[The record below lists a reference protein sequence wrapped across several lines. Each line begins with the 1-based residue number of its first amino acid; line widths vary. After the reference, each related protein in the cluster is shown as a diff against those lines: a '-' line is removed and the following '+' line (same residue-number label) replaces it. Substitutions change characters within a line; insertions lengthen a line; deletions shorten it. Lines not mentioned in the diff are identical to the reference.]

1 MKETLKRLKEHY
13 EPRIR
18 PDSLGY
24 QILDWEN
31 QESQFCRF
39 EVLLRRVPLEGRS
52 LLDLGCGVG
61 DLCDFLAS
69 RGVSVDY
76 TGVDILEEMIKEARR
91 RCRGGRFIH
100 ADLLKENP
108 FSDATFDVAFCSG
121 IFNLETGDNAELLS
135 SFMALLSRLVRK
147 TVVINLLSVS
157 SPDRMAR
164 YHYFDPQ
171 AVLGEARKFFDDVQ
185 IDESY
190 LCNDFTLVCSRAVQ
204 ESTTDIGCP
213 STI

>member
-18 PDSLGY
+18 PDRLGY

-39 EVLLRRVPLEGRS
+39 EVLLRRVTLEGRS

-69 RGVSVDY
+69 RSVSVDY

-91 RCRGGRFIH
+91 RCPEGRFIH

-108 FSDATFDVAFCSG
+108 FGEVSFDVAFCSG

-135 SFMALLSRLVRK
+135 SFMELLSHLVRG

-157 SPDRMAR
+157 SPDRLDR

-171 AVLGEARKFFDDVQ
+171 AVLREAREFFDNVE

-190 LCNDFTLVCSRAVQ
+190 LCNDFSLICTATADAGGRSA
-204 ESTTDIGCP
+204 T
-213 STI
+213 

>member
-24 QILDWEN
+24 QILDWES

-39 EVLLRRVPLEGRS
+39 EVLLRRIPLEGRT

-61 DLCDFLAS
+61 DLCAFLAS
-69 RGVSVDY
+69 RDLSVDY

-91 RCRGGRFIH
+91 RCPEGRFIH

-108 FSDATFDVAFCSG
+108 FGEERFDVAFCSG
-121 IFNLETGDNAELLS
+121 IFNLETGDNAELLTA
-135 SFMALLSRLVRK
+135 FMGRLSRLVRG

-157 SPDRMAR
+157 SPDRLDR

-171 AVLGEARKFFDDVQ
+171 AVLREAREFFDDVM

-190 LCNDFTLVCSRAVQ
+190 LCNDFTLICSRAARGTPADAGGR
-204 ESTTDIGCP
+204 SAT
-213 STI
+213 